1 MQLSVGKKGTDN
13 ICSGDRDLYTL
24 SLSKKDQIWS
34 RRVEI
39 SQCFTVYSMVF
50 TIFSNYISIDTV
62 VILFSN
68 FIEVKKLIN
77 ALLSRV
83 GCE

>member
-34 RRVEI
+34 SRVGI
-39 SQCFTVYSMVF
+39 SQYFTVFSMVF
-50 TIFSNYISIDTV
+50 TILSNYVSIDTV

-68 FIEVKKLIN
+68 VIEVKKLIN

-83 GCE
+83 RCQ